1 MMLDASLIVRR
12 ETMLIFFEGHPNTD
26 VMTLYVI
33 AAITL
38 GILLYRFHQRQ
49 V

>member
-1 MMLDASLIVRR
+1 MLTFV
-12 ETMLIFFEGHPNTD
+12 EGHPNVD
-26 VMTLYVI
+26 AMTFYVI